1 MRDKQLAAVLHEGEE
16 EVQGSSRR
24 KEIQELLWAC
34 QSDNMAEDTLEWEG
48 EERRGE
54 RREEKGKEGKGGK
67 RREGKGG
74 ERREGKGG
82 ERGRVETLAIIQ
94 EKVMKVNYH
103 ALNNVCT
110 NFRGLALQYRSVFL
124 SSNLIG

>member
-34 QSDNMAEDTLEWEG
+34 QSDNMAEDSLEWEG

-54 RREEKGKEGKGGK
+54 RRENKGKEGKGGK

-74 ERREGKGG
+74 ER
-82 ERGRVETLAIIQ
+82 GRVETSAIIQ
-94 EKVMKVNYH
+94 DESDESK
-103 ALNNVCT
+103 LSCT
-110 NFRGLALQYRSVFL
+110 Y
-124 SSNLIG
+124 

>member
-34 QSDNMAEDTLEWEG
+34 QSDNMAEDSLEWEG

-54 RREEKGKEGKGGK
+54 GREKKGRKWKRAERGEKGKKREKGK
-67 RREGKGG
+67 RRE
-74 ERREGKGG
+74 RE
-82 ERGRVETLAIIQ
+82 
-94 EKVMKVNYH
+94 
-103 ALNNVCT
+103 
-110 NFRGLALQYRSVFL
+110 
-124 SSNLIG
+124 

>member
-34 QSDNMAEDTLEWEG
+34 QSDNMAEDSLEWEG

-54 RREEKGKEGKGGK
+54 RREKKGK
-67 RREGKGG
+67 
-74 ERREGKGG
+74 EGKGG
-82 ERGRVETLAIIQ
+82 ERGRVETSAIIQ
-94 EKVMKVNYH
+94 DESNESKK
-103 ALNNVCT
+103 LSCT
-110 NFRGLALQYRSVFL
+110 
-124 SSNLIG
+124 

>member
-34 QSDNMAEDTLEWEG
+34 QSDNMAEDSLEWEG
-48 EERRGE
+48 EERREE
-54 RREEKGKEGKGGK
+54 RREKKGKEGKGGK

-74 ERREGKGG
+74 KGG
-82 ERGRVETLAIIQ
+82 
-94 EKVMKVNYH
+94 
-103 ALNNVCT
+103 T
-110 NFRGLALQYRSVFL
+110 NFGCQFW
-124 SSNLIG
+124 SSRTKFFVTGQTT

>member
-34 QSDNMAEDTLEWEG
+34 QSDNMAEDSLEWEG

-54 RREEKGKEGKGGK
+54 RREKKGRKEG
-67 RREGKGG
+67 RG
-74 ERREGKGG
+74 ERRREERREKG
-82 ERGRVETLAIIQ
+82 ERE
-94 EKVMKVNYH
+94 
-103 ALNNVCT
+103 
-110 NFRGLALQYRSVFL
+110 
-124 SSNLIG
+124 